1 VGYIATSPAG
11 GHVAV
16 YRVYVSNGDHFYT
29 TSAEERDTVLRQGA
43 QDVGVVGYI
52 ASSPRPGTYALHRLV
67 STKNGYHFY
76 SANDREVRE
85 ATRHQG
91 YRDEGVMGYIWL
103 E

>member
-1 VGYIATSPAG
+1 
-11 GHVAV
+11 
-16 YRVYVSNGDHFYT
+16 
-29 TSAEERDTVLRQGA
+29 VLRQGA